1 MCACIAQPRSGLAPM
16 IPTRILFDP
25 FLRIAMTSS
34 DLYER
39 KCSLPH
45 LPPAPKHYATL
56 TTVFPKFSPVKMP
69 LKAVGTCST
78 PSTMCILNFMLDRKS
93 TRLNSSHSQI
103 SYAVFCLKKKLHQG
117 GVLNAP
123 PPPKADS
130 APPPPPCHTTAV
142 PPPSDRDSPEVTARH
157 GVPSFVDCHPRTPFV

>member
-78 PSTMCILNFMLDRKS
+78 PSTMCILNFMLPSLSHPPTWEHLPQKMLPGGVPV
-93 TRLNSSHSQI
+93 RLN
-103 SYAVFCLKKKLHQG
+103 G
-117 GVLNAP
+117 
-123 PPPKADS
+123 D
-130 APPPPPCHTTAV
+130 
-142 PPPSDRDSPEVTARH
+142 
-157 GVPSFVDCHPRTPFV
+157 